1 MALLLPINN
10 SVIIDSFYSLLNLSK
25 HSQMQTASYTNEY
38 CTCSRT
44 LLCIMT
50 YCEIHVFHTH
60 TIQAHVWIP
69 HSCVRVRV
77 HIACKAFDVKREY
90 RFTLSMCLNCL

>member
-1 MALLLPINN
+1 MALSLPINN
-10 SVIIDSFYSLLNLSK
+10 SVIIDSFYSLLNLSE

-60 TIQAHVWIP
+60 TIQAH
-69 HSCVRVRV
+69 SCVRVRV

-90 RFTLSMCLNCL
+90 RFPLSMCLNCL